1 MKRLKWACYFTNI
14 SMAVAGNL
22 PPILFLTFRSMYG
35 VSYSLLGL
43 LVLVNFITQLGID
56 LVFSFFSHRFN
67 ITKTVRF
74 IPVLTVVGLM
84 VYALWPVLL
93 PQAAYVGLVA
103 GTVLFS
109 VSAGLGEVLIS
120 PVIAALPSDDPDRE
134 MSRLHSVYA
143 WGAVGVVLLS
153 TLFILVFGGSNWPWL
168 AILFAAVPL
177 TSAILFSRAQIPH
190 LDTPEKASGA
200 LQLLKNS
207 GVWLCVAGIFLG
219 GASELVMAQWA
230 SGYLEQSMGI
240 PKVWGDVL
248 GVALFSVMLGMGR
261 TLYGK
266 FGRNIEKVLLAGG
279 IGASV
284 CYLTAALCD
293 IPVIGLLACAL
304 TGLCVSMLWPG
315 SLTVSSERF
324 PAGGV
329 FIFALMAA
337 GGDLG
342 ASVGPQLIGVITDA
356 VLANPQTAH
365 LGMRVGMLV
374 AALFP
379 LLSIPVYAK
388 LYREKKK

>member
-74 IPVLTVVGLM
+74 IPVLTVVGLV

-93 PQAAYVGLVA
+93 PQAAYVGLVV

-153 TLFILVFGGSNWPWL
+153 TLFILVFGGRNWPWV
-168 AILFAAVPL
+168 AIAFAAVPL

-266 FGRNIEKVLLAGG
+266 FGRNIEKVLLAGS

-284 CYLTAALCD
+284 CYLTAALCS
-293 IPVIGLLACAL
+293 IPVIGLIACAL

>member
-93 PQAAYVGLVA
+93 PQAAYAGLIM

-153 TLFILVFGGSNWPWL
+153 TLFILVFGGRNWPWL

-266 FGRNIEKVLLAGG
+266 FGRNIERVLLAGG

>member
-93 PQAAYVGLVA
+93 PQAAYAGLIM

-153 TLFILVFGGSNWPWL
+153 TLFILAFGGSNWPWL

-177 TSAILFSRAQIPH
+177 TSAILFSRV
-190 LDTPEKASGA
+190 
-200 LQLLKNS
+200 QLLKNS

-266 FGRNIEKVLLAGG
+266 FGRNIERVLLAGG

-293 IPVIGLLACAL
+293 IPLIGLLACAL

>member
-22 PPILFLTFRSMYG
+22 LPILFLTFRSIYG

-74 IPVLTVVGLM
+74 IPVLTVVGLV

-93 PQAAYVGLVA
+93 PQAAYVGLVV

-153 TLFILVFGGSNWPWL
+153 TLFILVFGGRNWPWV
-168 AILFAAVPL
+168 AIAFAAVPL

-240 PKVWGDVL
+240 PKVWGDVV

-284 CYLTAALCD
+284 CYLTAALCS
-293 IPVIGLLACAL
+293 IPVIGLIACAL

>member
-74 IPVLTVVGLM
+74 IPVLTVVGLV

-93 PQAAYVGLVA
+93 PQAAYVGLVV

-153 TLFILVFGGSNWPWL
+153 TLFILVFGGRNWPWV
-168 AILFAAVPL
+168 AIAFAAVPL

-284 CYLTAALCD
+284 CYLTAALCS
-293 IPVIGLLACAL
+293 IPVIGLIACAL

>member
-74 IPVLTVVGLM
+74 IPVLTVVGLV

-93 PQAAYVGLVA
+93 PQAAYVGLVV

-153 TLFILVFGGSNWPWL
+153 TLFILVFGGRNWPWV
-168 AILFAAVPL
+168 AIAFAAVPL
-177 TSAILFSRAQIPH
+177 TSASLFSRAQIPH

-284 CYLTAALCD
+284 CYLTAALCS
-293 IPVIGLLACAL
+293 IPVIGLIACAL

>member
-93 PQAAYVGLVA
+93 PQAAYAGLIM

-153 TLFILVFGGSNWPWL
+153 TLFILVFGGRNWPWL

-266 FGRNIEKVLLAGG
+266 FGRNIERVLLAGG

-293 IPVIGLLACAL
+293 IPLIGLLACAL

>member
-22 PPILFLTFRSMYG
+22 PPILVLTFRSMYG

-74 IPVLTVVGLM
+74 IPVLTVVGLV

-93 PQAAYVGLVA
+93 PQAAYVGLVV

-153 TLFILVFGGSNWPWL
+153 TLFILVFGGRNWPWV
-168 AILFAAVPL
+168 AIAFAAVPL

-284 CYLTAALCD
+284 CYLTAALCS
-293 IPVIGLLACAL
+293 IPVIGLIACAL

>member
-67 ITKTVRF
+67 IPKTVRF

-93 PQAAYVGLVA
+93 PQAAYAGLIM

-153 TLFILVFGGSNWPWL
+153 TLFILAFGGRNWPWL

-266 FGRNIEKVLLAGG
+266 FGRNIERVLLAGG

-293 IPVIGLLACAL
+293 IPAIGLLACAL

>member
-93 PQAAYVGLVA
+93 PQAAYAGLIM

-153 TLFILVFGGSNWPWL
+153 TLFILVFGGRNWPWL

-266 FGRNIEKVLLAGG
+266 FGRNIERVLLAGG

-342 ASVGPQLIGVITDA
+342 ASVGPQLIGLITDA

>member
-1 MKRLKWACYFTNI
+1 MKRLNWACYFTNI
-14 SMAVAGNL
+14 SRAVAGNL

-93 PQAAYVGLVA
+93 PQAAYAGLIM

-168 AILFAAVPL
+168 AILFAAMPL

-248 GVALFSVMLGMGR
+248 GVALFSMMLGMGR

-266 FGRNIEKVLLAGG
+266 FGRNIERVLLAGG

>member
-93 PQAAYVGLVA
+93 PQAAYAGLIM

-153 TLFILVFGGSNWPWL
+153 TLFILVFGGRNWPWL

-200 LQLLKNS
+200 LQLLKHS

-266 FGRNIEKVLLAGG
+266 FGRNIERVLLAGG

-342 ASVGPQLIGVITDA
+342 ASVGPQLIGLITDA

>member
-43 LVLVNFITQLGID
+43 LVLMNFITQLGID

-74 IPVLTVVGLM
+74 IPVLTVVGLV

-93 PQAAYVGLVA
+93 PQAAYVGLVV

-153 TLFILVFGGSNWPWL
+153 TLFILVFGGRNWPWV
-168 AILFAAVPL
+168 AIAFAAVPL

-284 CYLTAALCD
+284 CYLTAALCS
-293 IPVIGLLACAL
+293 IPVIGLIACAL

>member
-74 IPVLTVVGLM
+74 IPVLTVVGLV

-93 PQAAYVGLVA
+93 PQAAYVGLVV

-153 TLFILVFGGSNWPWL
+153 TLFILVFGGRNWPWV
-168 AILFAAVPL
+168 AIAFAAVPL
-177 TSAILFSRAQIPH
+177 MSAILFSRAQIPH

-284 CYLTAALCD
+284 CYLTAALCS
-293 IPVIGLLACAL
+293 IPVIGLIACAL